1 MKKVITID
9 GPSGAG
15 KSTLAKR
22 LAQKLCFQYL
32 DTGAL
37 YRAVALYLR
46 RRGYNEGIS
55 DDELRKVLKELNIE
69 FSNGRVYINKEDVSD
84 EIRTPEIGHY
94 SSVFSARPM
103 VREFLL
109 DIQRRFPEK
118 HDTVAEGRD
127 MGTVVF
133 PHAWKKFFLTAS
145 MEERA
150 KRRYHQLKEMGKP
163 VTLDEALT
171 DVKNRDE
178 RDAGRAIAP
187 LKVPEDAVYI
197 DTTDLTIE
205 ETLNRIIRHLNSDA

>member
-22 LAQKLCFQYL
+22 LARQLGFQYL

-46 RRGYNEGIS
+46 RKGYNEDIS
-55 DDELRKVLKELNIE
+55 DDELRKALQGLSIG
-69 FSNGRVYINKEDVSD
+69 FSNGRVYINNEDVSD
-84 EIRTPEIGHY
+84 QIRTPEIGHY
-94 SSVFSARPM
+94 SSVFSARLS

-109 DIQRRFPEK
+109 GTQRAFPEK

-133 PHAWKKFFLTAS
+133 PDAWKKFFLTAS
-145 MEERA
+145 IEERA
-150 KRRYHQLKEMGKP
+150 KRRFNQLKEMGKSI
-163 VTLDEALT
+163 TLNEAIR
-171 DVKNRDE
+171 DVKDRDE
-178 RDAGRAIAP
+178 RDASRSIAP
-187 LKVPEDAVYI
+187 LKMPDDAVYI

>member
-15 KSTLAKR
+15 KSTIAKR
-22 LAQKLCFQYL
+22 LAQQLCFQYL

-46 RRGYNEGIS
+46 RKDYNERIS
-55 DDELRKVLKELNIE
+55 NDELRQALQEVNIE
-69 FSNGRVYINKEDVSD
+69 FSSGRVYINKEDVS
-84 EIRTPEIGHY
+84 EQIRTPEIGHY
-94 SSVFSARPM
+94 SSVFSARVP

-109 DIQRRFPEK
+109 DTQRRFPEK

-145 MEERA
+145 VEERA
-150 KRRYHQLKEMGKP
+150 KRRYNQLKDMGKSI
-163 VTLDEALT
+163 TLDEAFR

-178 RDAGRAIAP
+178 RDANRSVAP

-205 ETLNRIIRHLNSDA
+205 ETLNRIINHLNSDA